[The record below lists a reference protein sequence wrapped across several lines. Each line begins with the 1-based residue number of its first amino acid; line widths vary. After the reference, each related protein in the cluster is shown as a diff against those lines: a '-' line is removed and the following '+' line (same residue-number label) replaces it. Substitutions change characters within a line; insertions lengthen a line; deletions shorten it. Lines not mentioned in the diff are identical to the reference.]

1 MTHDQKEVQREGK
14 NLMCEDNGEEKG
26 EDKILWGK
34 GENTV
39 VVMGQERC
47 RGI

>member
-1 MTHDQKEVQREGK
+1 MTHDQKEVHREGM
-14 NLMCEDNGEEKG
+14 NLMREGNGEEKG
-26 EDKILWGK
+26 EVKILWGK
-34 GENTV
+34 GEKTV